1 MQTELTLL
9 NRHFSDL
16 NPLHYG
22 FEDCAPGHSFGPTI
36 RKHTLIHYVTQG
48 TGTVSKGGKSYQ
60 VNAGEA
66 FIILPDEVVTYTADA
81 QNPWVYQWIGF
92 DGEMSKKF
100 AELPTVIPFPP
111 GIIDE
116 MIALRDS
123 SVREYLVAGLLFR
136 MYAEIFY
143 SAGKKVNNHY
153 VRRVKDHINMLY
165 MYPLRVEE
173 IAKKMNLDRRYLSR
187 IFKERTGQSI
197 QEYLISVRMEEARQR
212 LSEGFSVDETAHLC
226 GYEDA
231 GNFSK
236 MFKRRFGISP
246 AYWKAE
252 KSHS

>member
-1 MQTELTLL
+1 MKMEFALL

-16 NPLHYG
+16 NPLLCG
-22 FEDCAPGHSFGPTI
+22 CEDCEPGHSFGPAV
-36 RKHTLIHYVTQG
+36 RKYTLIHYVTQG
-48 TGTVSKGGKSYQ
+48 SGMVYKGGESYR

-66 FIILPDEVVTYTADA
+66 FIILPDEVVTYTADP
-81 QNPWVYQWIGF
+81 QNPWSYQWIGF

-100 AELPTVIPFPP
+100 AELPVVISFPS
-111 GIIDE
+111 GVIDE

-143 SAGKKVNNHY
+143 SNVKKSNNHY
-153 VRRVKDHINMLY
+153 VRRVKDYINTLY
-165 MYPLRVEE
+165 MSPLRVEE
-173 IAKKMNLDRRYLSR
+173 IAQKMNLDRRYLSR
-187 IFKERTGQSI
+187 LFKERTGQSV

-226 GYEDA
+226 GYDDA

-236 MFKRRFGISP
+236 MFKRRFGVSP
-246 AYWKAE
+246 AYWKSE
-252 KSHS
+252 KSRS